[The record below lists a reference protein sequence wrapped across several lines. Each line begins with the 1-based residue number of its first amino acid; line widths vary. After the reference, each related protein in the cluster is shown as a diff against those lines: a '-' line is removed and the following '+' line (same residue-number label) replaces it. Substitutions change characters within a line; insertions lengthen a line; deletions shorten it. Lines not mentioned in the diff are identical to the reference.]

1 MNSTVSVLIFSL
13 LVYVLPMIV
22 ALIRGHRQTLAI
34 SVTNVVLGWTII
46 GWIVALIW
54 SCTAYTKKND
64 HSLRR

>member
-1 MNSTVSVLIFSL
+1 METITYLILTL
-13 LVYVLPMIV
+13 LFYVIPMII

-34 SVTNVVLGWTII
+34 SVTNIILGWTIV